1 VHIELPRLSDA
12 FFGESADLLW
22 HLRSLS
28 ELIELNGSSA
38 ICSARFLGD
47 SFAPF
52 LGGFGSHLAIVAV
65 GVAGANFASG
75 LAMYTARLLGSFV
88 S

>member
-1 VHIELPRLSDA
+1 LY
-12 FFGESADLLW
+12 
-22 HLRSLS
+22 SLS
-28 ELIELNGSSA
+28 ELIELNGGPA
-38 ICSARFLGD
+38 ICRARFLGD

-52 LGGFGSHLAIVAV
+52 LGDSFGSHLAIVTV

-75 LAMYTARLLGSFV
+75 LAMCTARLLGSFW